1 MAFHR
6 LMSSPN
12 TGSARPWPSVASL
25 EEVSAAE
32 VRDMAAALV
41 FAVGR
46 LPEEDDRPLLFVAPR
61 AWTTEHG
68 RLFNQGLRPRRAPPI
83 LTGVR
88 TAVEG
93 LWVMEQALR
102 SGAVAGVIGAIESAT
117 LPQSRRLDFAARES
131 GTTGV
136 LLRTRSDGLSA
147 ARRRWRISAATGA
160 AAAFDTR
167 APGPFRL
174 RAELVRGRGEPP
186 GVWMLEQD
194 DETHR
199 LRLADRLA
207 GDGLVENSRAIA
219 A

>member
-1 MAFHR
+1 MAFNR
-6 LMSSPN
+6 LTPSPN
-12 TGSARPWPSVASL
+12 TGSVRPWPAVASL
-25 EEVSAAE
+25 EEAAAAE
-32 VRDMAAALV
+32 VRDMAAALL

-46 LPEEDDRPLLFVAPR
+46 LPEEEERPLLFVAPR
-61 AWTTEHG
+61 AWTAEHG
-68 RLFNQGLRPRRAPPI
+68 RFFSQGLPLRATPPI
-83 LTGVR
+83 LVGVR
-88 TAVEG
+88 TAIEG

-102 SGAVAGVIGAIESAT
+102 SGAVAGAIGAIESAT
-117 LPQSRRLDFAARES
+117 LPQSRRLDFAARE
-131 GTTGV
+131 GGAAGV

-147 ARRRWRISAATGA
+147 ARRRWRISAAPGA
-160 AAAFDTR
+160 AAAFDAR

-207 GDGLVENSRAIA
+207 GDGLVQIGRAIA